1 MKQKIAKI
9 LAAIALV
16 GTCGAGAT
24 ELNCDLQVKRGGNVI
39 GNGQTCFGMD
49 FSFGNSTTGKFY
61 LTNISKPI
69 NKVIWNGD
77 ASCSGGVECGLTV
90 YAYQTHTATAT
101 ILYKDGTY
109 EETNVSRIS
118 YETGH

>member
-1 MKQKIAKI
+1 MKHKMIKT
-9 LAAIALV
+9 LAAVALL
-16 GTCGAGAT
+16 GAGSVSAT
-24 ELNCDLQVKRGGNVI
+24 ELHCDIQVKRGGNVI
-39 GNGQTCFGMD
+39 GNEQTCFGMD
-49 FSFGNSTTGKFY
+49 FSFGNSTSGKFY
-61 LTNISKPI
+61 LANITKPI

-77 ASCSGGVECGLTV
+77 ANCSGGVECALTV